1 MSHIFSTLQRDSMRR
16 LMSEVTFDMIVIGGG
31 ITGSGIALDAAARG
45 LKTALIERKDFA
57 FGTSSR
63 SGKLIHGGLKY
74 LKNYEFSIVREVGTE
89 RDIVYRNARHLVYP
103 IQMLFPLI
111 QGESFNP
118 FTLKVGLTAYDRL
131 AGVKKEERHQL
142 HSKEQTFQREP
153 LFNKNTV
160 EGSGEYV
167 EYRTDDSRLTM
178 ETAKTAAEMD
188 AAVLNYAEVY
198 DFTSD
203 DNNQISGVA
212 VKDELTGETFTVS
225 GTMVVNAAG
234 PWVDEVRKKDEP
246 VSGKHMVHAKGIHLV
261 FSYDT
266 LPVKSSI
273 YFQHNGRM
281 IAVIPKGDT
290 TYVGSTE
297 SLYYDDMDDIH
308 VYQSEC
314 DYLIGCLHDMFPA
327 LTITKDDIISSW
339 AGVRPLIGY
348 DDSEPSELSRHD
360 EIFESDSG
368 LITIAGGKLT
378 GYRKM
383 AERVLN
389 YAAKRH
395 YLKLSPSR
403 TSGIP
408 LSGGHFA
415 SAEDIT
421 AYCSSL
427 ARTYDHLQLSMQE
440 IEEFVFRYGS
450 NAGALLQ
457 QMESVNHFYED
468 PVIRN
473 TVAEAMYTVKQEMAA
488 SLEDFYDRRTSYLLF
503 QPKKVTKTL
512 EAVSSAMAKEL
523 GWKPVRLEREK
534 ERIRYLLQKSVTFL
548 PYS

>member
-1 MSHIFSTLQRDSMRR
+1 MSHTFSTLHRDTLRR
-16 LMSEVTFDMIVIGGG
+16 HMTEATFDMIIIGGG

-57 FGTSSR
+57 SGTSSR

-111 QGESFNP
+111 KGESFNP
-118 FTLKVGLTAYDRL
+118 LTLKIGLTAYDRL
-131 AGVKKEERHQL
+131 AGVKKEERHRL
-142 HSKEQTFQREP
+142 HSKKQTLQKEP
-153 LFNKNTV
+153 LFNNNTV

-178 ETAKTAAEMD
+178 ETAKTASEMD
-188 AAVLNYAEVY
+188 ASVLNYAEV
-198 DFTSD
+198 DGFTFD
-203 DNNQISGVA
+203 DNEKISGVT
-212 VKDELTGETFTVS
+212 VEDHVSGDTFTVS
-225 GTMVVNAAG
+225 GRVVVNAGG

-261 FSYDT
+261 FSYET
-266 LPVKSSI
+266 LPVQSSI

-281 IAVIPKGDT
+281 IAVIPKGNT

-297 SLYYDDMDDIH
+297 SLYYNDLDDMH

-314 DYLIGCLHDMFPA
+314 DYLLGCLHDTFPS
-327 LTITKDDIISSW
+327 LTLTRDDIISSW

-348 DDSEPSELSRHD
+348 DNSEPSELSRHD

-383 AERVLN
+383 AERVLA
-389 YAAKRH
+389 YAAKRKN
-395 YLKLSPSR
+395 LKLSSSR
-403 TSGIP
+403 TDDIA
-408 LSGGHFA
+408 LSGGHFT
-415 SAEDIT
+415 SEEDIT
-421 AYCSSL
+421 AYIHGLTRS
-427 ARTYDHLQLSMQE
+427 YDHLKLTF
-440 IEEFVFRYGS
+440 EEVEEYVFRYGS
-450 NAGALLQ
+450 NTEALLQ
-457 QMESVNHFYED
+457 QIDSVRHLYEH

-473 TVAEAMYTVKQEMAA
+473 TAGEAIYTVKGEMAA

-503 QPKKVTKTL
+503 QPEKVTKTL
-512 EAVSSAMAKEL
+512 EAVSSAMEDVL
-523 GWKPVRLEREK
+523 GWDPLSTEREK
-534 ERIRYLLQKSVTFL
+534 ERIRYLLQKTVTFL
-548 PYS
+548 PSS